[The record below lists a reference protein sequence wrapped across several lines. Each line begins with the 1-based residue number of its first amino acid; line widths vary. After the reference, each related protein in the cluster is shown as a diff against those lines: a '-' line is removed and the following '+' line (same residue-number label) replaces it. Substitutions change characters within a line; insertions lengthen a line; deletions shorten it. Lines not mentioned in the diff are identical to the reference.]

1 MKMNIKKKVFTHFD
15 SKGKAIMVDV
25 STKKKTVRTAKASCI
40 LSMQKETFFLIK
52 DGSTSKGDVFGIAR
66 VAGIMAAKKTH
77 ELIPLCHPLSI
88 SAITIDFEL
97 DDKNFS
103 IKVKSQC
110 KLDDKTGLEMEAL
123 IAVSIA
129 ALTIYD
135 MCKAVDKNIIISDVK
150 LLEKSGGKS
159 GKFKRK

>member
-1 MKMNIKKKVFTHFD
+1 MSINKTKKVFTHFD

-25 STKKKTVRTAKASCI
+25 SNKKNTVRTAKASCI
-40 LSMQKETFFLIK
+40 LSMQKETFLLIK
-52 DGSTSKGDVFGIAR
+52 NGNTSKGDVFGISR

-88 SAITIDFEL
+88 SSIKIDFEL

-103 IKVKSQC
+103 VKVKSQC

-123 IAVSIA
+123 TAVSIA

-135 MCKAVDKNIIISDVK
+135 MCKSVDKNIIISDIK

>member
-1 MKMNIKKKVFTHFD
+1 MNIKKKVFTHFD

-25 STKKKTVRTAKASCI
+25 STKKKTLRTAKASCI

-88 SAITIDFEL
+88 SSITIDFSPFGYHLGDSSFVEKRPITIVPAASHRCIAPVSL
-97 DDKNFS
+97 
-103 IKVKSQC
+103 
-110 KLDDKTGLEMEAL
+110 L
-123 IAVSIA
+123 IAI
-129 ALTIYD
+129 
-135 MCKAVDKNIIISDVK
+135 
-150 LLEKSGGKS
+150 
-159 GKFKRK
+159 

>member
-1 MKMNIKKKVFTHFD
+1 MNMNIKKKVFTHFD
-15 SKGKAIMVDV
+15 SKGKAIMVDI

-40 LSMQKETFFLIK
+40 VSMQKETFFLIK
-52 DGSTSKGDVFGIAR
+52 DGNTSKGDVFGIAR

-88 SAITIDFEL
+88 SSITIDFEL

-103 IKVKSQC
+103 LKVKSQC

>member
-1 MKMNIKKKVFTHFD
+1 MNMNIKKKVFTHFD
-15 SKGKAIMVDV
+15 SKGKAIIVDI

-40 LSMQKETFFLIK
+40 VSMQKETFFLIK

-88 SAITIDFEL
+88 SSITIDFEL

-103 IKVKSQC
+103 LKVKSQC

-123 IAVSIA
+123 IAVSTA

>member
-1 MKMNIKKKVFTHFD
+1 
-15 SKGKAIMVDV
+15 
-25 STKKKTVRTAKASCI
+25 
-40 LSMQKETFFLIK
+40 MQKETFFLIK

-97 DDKNFS
+97 NDKNFS
-103 IKVKSQC
+103 IKVRSQC

>member
-1 MKMNIKKKVFTHFD
+1 MNMNIKKKVFTHFD

-40 LSMQKETFFLIK
+40 VSMQKETFFLIK

-88 SAITIDFEL
+88 SSITIDFEL
-97 DDKNFS
+97 DVKNFS

>member
-1 MKMNIKKKVFTHFD
+1 
-15 SKGKAIMVDV
+15 
-25 STKKKTVRTAKASCI
+25 
-40 LSMQKETFFLIK
+40 
-52 DGSTSKGDVFGIAR
+52 
-66 VAGIMAAKKTH
+66 MAAKKTH

-88 SAITIDFEL
+88 SSITIDFEL

-103 IKVKSQC
+103 VKVKSQC
-110 KLDDKTGLEMEAL
+110 KLNDKTGLEMEAL

-135 MCKAVDKNIIISDVK
+135 MCKAVDKNIIISDIK

>member
-1 MKMNIKKKVFTHFD
+1 MNIKKKVFTHFD

-25 STKKKTVRTAKASCI
+25 STKKKTLRTAKASCI

-88 SAITIDFEL
+88 SSITIDFEL

-103 IKVKSQC
+103 LKVKFS
-110 KLDDKTGLEMEAL
+110 
-123 IAVSIA
+123 
-129 ALTIYD
+129 
-135 MCKAVDKNIIISDVK
+135 SDFW
-150 LLEKSGGKS
+150 EH
-159 GKFKRK
+159 RT

>member
-1 MKMNIKKKVFTHFD
+1 MNIKKKVFTHFD

-25 STKKKTVRTAKASCI
+25 STKKKTIRTAKASCI
-40 LSMQKETFFLIK
+40 LTMQKETFFLIK
-52 DGSTSKGDVFGIAR
+52 GGNTSKGDVFGIAR

-88 SAITIDFEL
+88 SSITIDFEL

>member
-1 MKMNIKKKVFTHFD
+1 MNIKKKIFTHFD
-15 SKGKAIMVDV
+15 SKGKAIMVDI

-40 LSMQKETFFLIK
+40 VSMQKETFFLIK
-52 DGSTSKGDVFGIAR
+52 DGNTSKGDVFGIAR

-103 IKVKSQC
+103 IKVRSQC